1 VSGTFKSI
9 AMNKL
14 TKAEEEV
21 MLILWNLGET
31 TAREVIRNL
40 EDPTT
45 PYTTVST
52 VIRVLEKKE
61 FVKHR
66 AIGNTYLYSPAV
78 EKEEYMKQSLSGLL
92 NKYFEGSFT
101 NMASF
106 FATENDISMRD
117 LREMIDEV
125 KEDLGEDIKKEKRK

>member
-1 VSGTFKSI
+1 
-9 AMNKL
+9 MNKL

-21 MLILWNLGET
+21 MLALWELEET
-31 TAREVIRNL
+31 TVRDVIRKL

-52 VIRVLEKKE
+52 VIRVLEKKK
-61 FVKHR
+61 FVSHR

-78 EKEEYMKQSLSGLL
+78 EKEEYMKHSLSGFL

-101 NMASF
+101 NLASF

-117 LREMIDEV
+117 LREMMNEV
-125 KEDLGEDIKKEKRK
+125 KDDLKEDIKKEKRR